1 MRNLPAGWQVRK
13 RRQFPYRHLF
23 YCSRFSHFLFNL
35 LTSKKIVMPEFDTS
49 HVKNIVL
56 LGHAGSGKTTL
67 AECMLFEAGLINRRG
82 SIEERNTVGDY
93 HDLEQERGNSIFSKL
108 MHTKW
113 RGYKINIIDTPGYD
127 DFVGEVISA
136 LRVADTGVMLL
147 NAAMGVEVGTE
158 IIWEYTEK
166 FKTPMIFAVNKTD
179 HEKAD
184 FDRTV
189 QQAKDHFGNKVT
201 VVQYPLNQGLGF
213 NTIIDVLR
221 MVMYKFPNSGGKPD
235 KLPIPDEERA
245 KADQLHK
252 DLVEAI
258 ASNDESLMEKYFDK
272 GELDEDEMKTGLKKA
287 MINHDLF
294 PLFCISGE
302 RNMGS
307 GRLMGFI
314 DNVCPSANEMVPQPT
329 KSGEKLSC
337 DAGGPACIF
346 VYKTISEP
354 HVGDLSFFKVYS
366 GTLKPGMELVNE
378 SNGSSEKLN
387 QLFLVEG
394 IKRVPINELVAGDI
408 GATLK
413 LRNTHI
419 NNTLHIKG
427 KNYELQPIEF
437 PPPNMSVAIETLK
450 KGEEEKLSQALHQI
464 REEDPTMI
472 VEFSPELKQT
482 IIHCQG
488 DMHLAVAKW
497 KIEHLHKLEVKFNR
511 PRIPYRETIRKMS
524 EANYRHKKQS
534 GGAGQFGEVYMRIDP
549 WYEGMPDPK
558 GLTVRGRETYDLD
571 WGGKLVFYNC
581 IVGGAIDTRFL
592 PSILKGVM
600 EKMQVGPLTGSYV
613 RDVRVCVYD
622 GKMHPV
628 DSNDISFKIAGLQ
641 AFRQAFQQA
650 DPQILEPI
658 YSVEVLCPDDL
669 TGAVMGDLQSRR
681 AIVEGIDTEGH
692 FQKIIAKVPLAEMH
706 DYSSSLRSITQG
718 RAKFKMYFHEY
729 APVPFEL
736 QRKLA
741 DDYSRSMKEEL
752 V

>member
-1 MRNLPAGWQVRK
+1 
-13 RRQFPYRHLF
+13 
-23 YCSRFSHFLFNL
+23 
-35 LTSKKIVMPEFDTS
+35 MPEFDTS

-67 AECMLFEAGLINRRG
+67 AECMLYEAGLNTRRG
-82 SIEERNTVGDY
+82 TIAERNTVGDY
-93 HDLEQERGNSIFSKL
+93 HELEQERGNSIFSKL

-113 RGYKINIIDTPGYD
+113 RGFKINILDTPGYD

-147 NAAMGVEVGTE
+147 NGASGVEVGSDV
-158 IIWEYTEK
+158 IWGYTEK
-166 FKTPMIFAVNKTD
+166 FKTPMIFAVNKLD

-189 QQAKDHFGNKVT
+189 NQAKDHFGNKVT
-201 VVQYPLNQGLGF
+201 VVQYPLNQGTGF
-213 NTIIDVLR
+213 NTIIDVLK
-221 MVMYKFPNSGGKPD
+221 MTMYKFPPTGGKPE
-235 KLPIPDEERA
+235 KLPIPDEEKE
-245 KADQLHK
+245 KANKLHQ
-252 DLVEAI
+252 DLVEAV
-258 ASNDESLMEKYFDK
+258 AVNDETLMEHYLDK
-272 GELDEDEMKTGLKKA
+272 GELDEDEMRVGLKA
-287 MINHDLF
+287 SLINHDIF
-294 PLFCISGE
+294 PVFCLSAAQD
-302 RNMGS
+302 MGS

-314 DNVCPSANEMVPQPT
+314 DNVCPSPNEMAPQVT
-329 KSGEKLSC
+329 KNGDKLPSE
-337 DAGGPACIF
+337 ASGPACIF

-366 GTLKPGMELVNE
+366 GTIRPGMELLNE
-378 SNGSSEKLN
+378 SNGTTEKIN
-387 QLFLVEG
+387 QLFLLEG
-394 IKRVPINELVAGDI
+394 NKRTNITELVAGDI

-413 LRNTHI
+413 LKNTHV

-427 KNYELQPIEF
+427 KNYELDPIEF
-437 PPPNMSVAIETLK
+437 PPPNMSIAIEPLK
-450 KGEEEKLSQALHQI
+450 KGEEEKLAQALHQLK
-464 REEDPTMI
+464 EEDPTLI
-472 VEFSPELKQT
+472 VEFSPELRQT
-482 IIHCQG
+482 IIRCQG

-497 KIEHLHKLEVKFNR
+497 KIERQHRLEVKFNK
-511 PRIPYRETIRKMS
+511 PRIPYRETIRKMA

-534 GGAGQFGEVYMRIDP
+534 GGAGQFGEVYMRIEP
-549 WYEGMPDPK
+549 WHEGMPDPK
-558 GLTVRGRETYDLD
+558 GLNVRGRDEYPLD

-581 IVGGAIDTRFL
+581 IVGGAIDVRFL

-600 EKMQVGPLTGSYV
+600 EKMHNGPLTGSYV
-613 RDVRVCVYD
+613 RDVRVSVYD

-658 YSVEVLCPDDL
+658 YHVEILCPDDI
-669 TGAVMGDLQSRR
+669 TGAVMGDLQTRR

-692 FQKIIAKVPLAEMH
+692 FQKIIAKVPLSEM
-706 DYSSSLRSITQG
+706 DGYSSSLRSITQG
-718 RAKFKMYFHEY
+718 RAKFKMFFHEY
-729 APVPFEL
+729 SPVPFDM

-741 DDYSRSMKEEL
+741 DEYNKTVKEE